1 MRFLLF
7 ILVCSLVLLKLS
19 LAASLS
25 SSKGSKRTTND
36 QGYIFSNV
44 YNSGMSSSQGLEIL
58 RRMKTVEEKLEKIES
73 KGFIKGTTNVSLIDF
88 LALGRASAII
98 PFEKT

>member
-1 MRFLLF
+1 MRFRLIISVF
-7 ILVCSLVLLKLS
+7 SFALLKLS

-25 SSKGSKRTTND
+25 SSKSNKKDD

-73 KGFIKGTTNVSLIDF
+73 KGSIKGTTHVSLIDF
-88 LALGRASAII
+88 IA
-98 PFEKT
+98 FEELQPLSP